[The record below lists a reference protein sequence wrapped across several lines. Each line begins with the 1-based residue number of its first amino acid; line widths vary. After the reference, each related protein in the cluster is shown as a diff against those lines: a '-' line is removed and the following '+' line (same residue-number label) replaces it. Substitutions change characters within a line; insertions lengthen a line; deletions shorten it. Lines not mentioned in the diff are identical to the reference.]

1 MIIKVKVKIESS
13 IENLDRMGLI
23 DGDAE
28 KTVSEANGT
37 YRYSNGEAFI
47 KFNEQSE
54 GGKIHTEISCLGGAV
69 TVRRDGAIESRMHFS
84 EGETHH
90 FIYTIAPYQFDAT
103 VTAKRVRTELDSEG
117 GKIDLLY
124 NMNIGIINYII

>member
-1 MIIKVKVKIESS
+1 
-13 IENLDRMGLI
+13 
-23 DGDAE
+23 
-28 KTVSEANGT
+28 
-37 YRYSNGEAFI
+37 
-47 KFNEQSE
+47 
-54 GGKIHTEISCLGGAV
+54 
-69 TVRRDGAIESRMHFS
+69 MHFS

-124 NMNIGIINYII
+124 NMNIGGADKNARMKIWISQASKQV